1 MEPTSSSV
9 ILQRVF
15 GSSFCS
21 RSPLAF
27 GRFLFFYCRCCFPL
41 AYCSYMTH
49 SKSSAHPYIFSL
61 FLFIFLYSITRTNL
75 GPHKAVCLTIPIIFL
90 VTSFV
95 VDYVLFAEAG
105 LEAFDYKTAYA
116 SSVPP
121 EGYDPETYD
130 PATDP
135 LAGVGAGTG
144 FVFIFCSL
152 ANFMAFFMS
161 WFYMYDTARS
171 EWQALQNAGAEGAQG
186 ALPPSMSYPSDV
198 IPSATDSAGVGHAAV
213 PNNAAL
219 LEEGA
224 NASHL
229 YGDIVG
235 EDLDAP
241 KTVQDRVADR
251 DKVRLMKSFFYAVSF
266 YLIMA
271 MVVFFLP
278 IFVPMTVDA
287 ALLVFYDALL
297 WIFLAGLLI
306 VFRMRESNQFLMI
319 GEDGEGNF
327 ETTTELGV
335 LYRREDTA
343 QNTGN
348 TQTGGTG
355 GVGSTSG
362 MSGGGGTSA
371 RYTLGDDDDEEIAA
385 GGVEDSHP
393 YSSRPGGGIM
403 KGSSGNVNASAASQG
418 VVVQPL
424 PIPQS

>member
-1 MEPTSSSV
+1 
-9 ILQRVF
+9 
-15 GSSFCS
+15 
-21 RSPLAF
+21 
-27 GRFLFFYCRCCFPL
+27 
-41 AYCSYMTH
+41 
-49 SKSSAHPYIFSL
+49 
-61 FLFIFLYSITRTNL
+61 
-75 GPHKAVCLTIPIIFL
+75 
-90 VTSFV
+90 V

-105 LEAFDYKTAYA
+105 LQAFDYKTAYA

-135 LAGVGAGTG
+135 LSGVGAGTG

-251 DKVRLMKSFFYAVSF
+251 DKVRLMKNFFYAVSV

-271 MVVFFLP
+271 MIVFFLP
-278 IFVPMTVDA
+278 MFVPMTVDA
-287 ALLVFYDALL
+287 ALLVAYDALL
-297 WIFLAGLLI
+297 WVFLTGLLI

-319 GEDGEGNF
+319 GEDGDGNF

-335 LYRREDTA
+335 LYRRDE
-343 QNTGN
+343 NRSN
-348 TQTGGTG
+348 NN
-355 GVGSTSG
+355 VNSTRN
-362 MSGGGGTSA
+362 MTSGGGGGQAAA
-371 RYTLGDDDDEEIAA
+371 RYTLGDDDDDEEIAV
-385 GGVEDSHP
+385 GGVEDHHP
-393 YSSRPGGGIM
+393 YSTSGGGGGTMSNRSNIM
-403 KGSSGNVNASAASQG
+403 GINRSSGNMNASAASHG

-424 PIPQS
+424 PSPHS

>member
-1 MEPTSSSV
+1 
-9 ILQRVF
+9 
-15 GSSFCS
+15 
-21 RSPLAF
+21 
-27 GRFLFFYCRCCFPL
+27 
-41 AYCSYMTH
+41 
-49 SKSSAHPYIFSL
+49 
-61 FLFIFLYSITRTNL
+61 
-75 GPHKAVCLTIPIIFL
+75 
-90 VTSFV
+90 V

-105 LEAFDYKTAYA
+105 LQAFDYKTAYA

-135 LAGVGAGTG
+135 LSGVGAGTG

-161 WFYMYDTARS
+161 WFYMYDTARA

-186 ALPPSMSYPSDV
+186 ALPPNMSYPSDI

-224 NASHL
+224 NSSHL

-251 DKVRLMKSFFYAVSF
+251 DKVRLMKNFFYAVSV

-287 ALLVFYDALL
+287 ALLVVYDALL
-297 WIFLAGLLI
+297 WVFLAGLLI

-335 LYRREDTA
+335 LYRREDEA
-343 QNTGN
+343 GNAASSAATG
-348 TQTGGTG
+348 TMTGVVGGTG
-355 GVGSTSG
+355 G
-362 MSGGGGTSA
+362 GGTAAGA
-371 RYTLGDDDDEEIAA
+371 RYSLGDDDDEEIAT
-385 GGVEDSHP
+385 GDVDDGP
-393 YSSRPGGGIM
+393 YPSKPRG
-403 KGSSGNVNASAASQG
+403 SGNVNASAASQG

-424 PIPQS
+424 PSPIS